1 MFGDL
6 DIVGVV
12 DGVVVVYVGS
22 IDVVDVDVG
31 SVVVVVVCD
40 VVIVVDG
47 DVRVGVVDVG
57 VVVACV
63 MMFIVALIL
72 ALL

>member
-1 MFGDL
+1 MYYWCYGC
-6 DIVGVV
+6 VV
-12 DGVVVVYVGS
+12 
-22 IDVVDVDVG
+22 

-63 MMFIVALIL
+63 MMFIVALIS
-72 ALL
+72 AP